1 MNAKG
6 MKKNS
11 FHQEEP
17 PLGLMVKKISH
28 NSAPLKKRSLL
39 CNLPDGQKT
48 TTTTTVRERLKN
60 ATSLEVV
67 IVVVVVVAK
76 ATDEDDDDEEDD
88 DEEQEDQC
96 AFLCIELGGKF

>member
-48 TTTTTVRERLKN
+48 TTTTTVRER
-60 ATSLEVV
+60 ER
-67 IVVVVVVAK
+67 
-76 ATDEDDDDEEDD
+76 
-88 DEEQEDQC
+88 
-96 AFLCIELGGKF
+96 G

>member
-48 TTTTTVRERLKN
+48 TTTTTVREREREAEKCYF
-60 ATSLEVV
+60 SRSRYRRRRRRCESH
-67 IVVVVVVAK
+67 
-76 ATDEDDDDEEDD
+76 
-88 DEEQEDQC
+88 
-96 AFLCIELGGKF
+96 